1 MYSNS
6 WEELKS
12 KESFVTDLREIL
24 KDRNLKMND
33 WEIID
38 VRVDLMEVEFD
49 VQKSEDG
56 SYFIYPMF
64 LGNTLTDLEPLT
76 IKILH

>member
-6 WEELKS
+6 WEDLKK
-12 KESFVTDLREIL
+12 KETFVISIKEIL
-24 KDRNLKMND
+24 KSTDLPVND

-49 VQKSEDG
+49 VQKLENG
-56 SYFIYPMF
+56 SYLIYPMF